1 MFALYAQMTTMETAT
16 LTGLSDV
23 SKQQLE
29 HQKSLKITY
38 EKEFENIL
46 GRMESVIRDFLKF
59 EIDFKREYF
68 GINIKE
74 AEVMAA
80 KKRGPKKLGKSS
92 IFEKLSR

>member
-46 GRMESVIRDFLKF
+46 ARMEGVIRDFLKF

-68 GINIKE
+68 GINMKQPEILQS
-74 AEVMAA
+74 
-80 KKRGPKKLGKSS
+80 KKRGLKKMGSS
-92 IFEKLSR
+92 IF

>member
-46 GRMESVIRDFLKF
+46 ARMEGVIRDFLKF

-68 GINIKE
+68 GINMKQPEI
-74 AEVMAA
+74 
-80 KKRGPKKLGKSS
+80 LQ
-92 IFEKLSR
+92 